1 MLTQDA
7 FASLTPYWNN
17 AMKEF
22 FKVTDL
28 QTVLEY
34 RTTFPQVKTEEI
46 PLVETVG
53 RILAEDIV
61 ADVDLPDFPRTTVD
75 GYALQGASTFGASES
90 NPAFL
95 AVTGSVA
102 MGESLEVTIGP
113 GEAVRIATGGMLP
126 QGADSVVMV
135 EHTQVIDDTTIEVYR
150 SVAPGQNMIAIGE
163 DIKKQSRMLMQGQ
176 TIRPQE
182 AGLLA
187 ALGKQKVAVFQ
198 KPVIGIISTGDE
210 IIPINASPSL
220 GQIRDINTY
229 TLTGLIDEAGA
240 QAISFGIVRD
250 DFETLFEKCR
260 LALDQCDMIL
270 ISGGSSVGA
279 RDFTVD
285 VLSALQDAKILVHG
299 ISISPGKPTILAKAH
314 GKAFWG
320 MPGHVVSAMIVFSR
334 VVKPFV
340 EHLSGQTAG
349 QKKELRLQAK
359 LSRNVASRQGRID
372 FIRVQLRLEEGR
384 LWADPVLGKSGL
396 ISTMV
401 FADGLLEIDI
411 NTEGLNK
418 GTVVQVIPM

>member
-7 FASLTPYWNN
+7 FASLTQYWNK

-46 PLVETVG
+46 ALVETVG

-61 ADVDLPDFPRTTVD
+61 ADIDLPDFPRTTVD
-75 GYALQGASTFGASES
+75 GYALQGASTFGASEG

-95 AVTGSVA
+95 AVSGSVA
-102 MGESLEVTIGP
+102 MGESPEVTIGP
-113 GEAVRIATGGMLP
+113 GEAVRISTGGMLP

-135 EHTQVIDDTTIEVYR
+135 EHTQAIDDTTIEVYR

-163 DIKKQSRMLMQGQ
+163 DIKKQSRILMQGQ
-176 TIRPQE
+176 PIRPQE

-187 ALGKQKVAVFQ
+187 ALGKQKVAVFK

-210 IIPINASPSL
+210 IIPINAAPSL
-220 GQIRDINTY
+220 GQIRDINTS
-229 TLTGLIDEAGA
+229 TLTGLIHEAGA
-240 QAISFGIVRD
+240 QALSFGIVRD

-260 LALDQCDMIL
+260 QALDPCDMIL

-299 ISISPGKPTILAKAH
+299 ISISPGKPTILAKVQN
-314 GKAFWG
+314 KAFWG

-340 EHLSGQTAG
+340 EHLSGQAAG

-372 FIRVQLRLEEGR
+372 FIRVQLRLEEGQ

-411 NTEGLNK
+411 NTEGLDK
-418 GTVVQVIPM
+418 GAEVEVIPM

>member
-7 FASLTPYWNN
+7 FAALTQYWNN

-28 QTVLEY
+28 QTVLDY
-34 RTTFPQVKTEEI
+34 RTKFPQVKTEEI

-61 ADVDLPDFPRTTVD
+61 ADVDLPDFPRAIVD
-75 GYALQGASTFGASES
+75 GYALQGASTFGAGEG

-95 AVTGSVA
+95 AVIGSVA
-102 MGESLEVTIGP
+102 MGESSEVTVSP
-113 GEAVRIATGGMLP
+113 GKAVRIATGGMLP

-135 EHTQVIDDTTIEVYR
+135 EHTQAIDDATIEVYR

-187 ALGKQKVAVFQ
+187 ALGKQRVAVFQ
-198 KPVIGIISTGDE
+198 KPVIGIISSGDE
-210 IIPINASPSL
+210 IIPINAAPSL

-229 TLTGLIDEAGA
+229 TLTGLIHEAGA
-240 QAISFGIVRD
+240 QAVSFGIVHD

-279 RDFTVD
+279 RDFSVD

-299 ISISPGKPTILAKAH
+299 ISISPGKPTILAKAQN
-314 GKAFWG
+314 KAFWG

-340 EHLSGQTAG
+340 EHLSGQAAG

-411 NTEGLNK
+411 NTEGLEK
-418 GTVVQVIPM
+418 GTVVAVIPM

>member
-1 MLTQDA
+1 MLTEDA
-7 FASLTPYWNN
+7 FASLTSYWNK

-34 RTTFPQVKTEEI
+34 RTKFPQVKTEEI
-46 PLVETVG
+46 PLVESVG
-53 RILAEDIV
+53 RILAKDMV
-61 ADVDLPDFPRTTVD
+61 ADDDLPDFPRAIVD
-75 GYALQGASTFGASES
+75 GYAVKGASTFGSSES
-90 NPAFL
+90 NPAYL
-95 AVTGSVA
+95 TLSGSIA
-102 MGESLEVTIGP
+102 MGESPEIAVGP
-113 GEAVRIATGGMLP
+113 GEAAQIATGGMLP
-126 QGADSVVMV
+126 PGADSVVMI
-135 EHTQVIDDTTIEVYR
+135 EHTEAIDDTTIEVYR

-163 DIKKQSRMLMQGQ
+163 DIKKQTRVLLNGQ
-176 TIRPQE
+176 LIRPQE

-187 ALGKQKVAVFQ
+187 ALGKQQVAVYQ

-210 IIPINASPSL
+210 IVPINETPGR

-229 TLTGLIDEAGA
+229 TLSGLIHKAGA
-240 QAISFGIVRD
+240 VAVSYGIVRD
-250 DFETLFEKCR
+250 DYKILFEKCK
-260 LALDQCDMIL
+260 LALEQSDMIL

-285 VLSALQDAKILVHG
+285 VLAALQDAKIMVHG
-299 ISISPGKPTILAKAH
+299 ISISPGKPTILANVQN
-314 GKAFWG
+314 KAFWG

-340 EHLSGQTAG
+340 EHLSGQAAG
-349 QKKELRLQAK
+349 QKKELRLPAK

-372 FIRVQLRLEEGR
+372 FIRVQLRLEEGQ

-401 FADGLLEIDI
+401 NADGLVEIDI
-411 NTEGLNK
+411 NTEGLDK
-418 GTVVQVIPM
+418 GDQVAVIPV

>member
-1 MLTQDA
+1 
-7 FASLTPYWNN
+7 
-17 AMKEF
+17 MKEF

-28 QTVLEY
+28 QRVLEY
-34 RTTFPQVKTEEI
+34 RTTFPQVAIEEI

-61 ADVDLPDFPRTTVD
+61 ADVDLPDFPRTIVD
-75 GYALQGASTFGASES
+75 GYALQGASTFGASEG

-95 AVTGSVA
+95 NVTGSVA
-102 MGESLEVTIGP
+102 MGESPQATVGP

-135 EHTQVIDDTTIEVYR
+135 EHTETIDESTIEVYR

-163 DIKKQSRMLMQGQ
+163 DIKNKSRMLMQGQ
-176 TIRPQE
+176 KIRPQE

-198 KPVIGIISTGDE
+198 RPVIGIISTGDE
-210 IIPINASPSL
+210 IIPIDAAPAL

-229 TLTGLIDEAGA
+229 TLTGLIHETGA
-240 QAISFGIVRD
+240 QAVSFGIVRD
-250 DFETLFEKCR
+250 DFDTLFEKCK
-260 LALDQCDMIL
+260 LAIDQCDMVL

-285 VLSALQDAKILVHG
+285 VLSAFQDAEIMVHG
-299 ISISPGKPTILAKAH
+299 ISISPGKPTILAKVQN
-314 GKAFWG
+314 KAFWG
-320 MPGHVVSAMIVFSR
+320 MPGHVVSSMIVFSR
-334 VVKPFV
+334 VVRPFV
-340 EHLSGQTAG
+340 EHFSGQIQAHE
-349 QKKELRLQAK
+349 KEHRLNAR

-372 FIRVQLRLEEGR
+372 FIRVRLRREGGQ

-401 FADGLLEIDI
+401 LADGLLEIDI
-411 NTEGLNK
+411 NTEGLDK
-418 GTVVQVIPM
+418 GTTVEVIPM

>member
-1 MLTQDA
+1 
-7 FASLTPYWNN
+7 
-17 AMKEF
+17 MKEF

-28 QTVLEY
+28 QTVLEF
-34 RTTFPQVKTEEI
+34 RTKFPQVKTEEI
-46 PLVETVG
+46 PLLETVG

-61 ADVDLPDFPRTTVD
+61 ADVDLPDFPRAIVD

-95 AVTGSVA
+95 TVTGSVA
-102 MGESLEVTIGP
+102 MGESPEFTIGP

-126 QGADSVVMV
+126 QGADSVAMV
-135 EHTQVIDDTTIEVYR
+135 EHTEAIDDATIEVYR

-163 DIKKQSRMLMQGQ
+163 DIKKKSRMLMQGRL
-176 TIRPQE
+176 IRPQE

-198 KPVIGIISTGDE
+198 RPLIGIISTGDE
-210 IIPINASPSL
+210 IIPINAAPTL

-229 TLTGLIDEAGA
+229 TLTGLIHEAGA
-240 QAISFGIVRD
+240 QAVSFGIVRD
-250 DFETLFEKCR
+250 DFETLLEKCK

-299 ISISPGKPTILAKAH
+299 ISISPGKPTILAKVQN
-314 GKAFWG
+314 KAFWG
-320 MPGHVVSAMIVFSR
+320 MPGHVVSSMIVFSR

-340 EHLSGQTAG
+340 EHFSGQIRE
-349 QKKELRLQAK
+349 QEKEHRLNAR

-372 FIRVQLRLEEGR
+372 FIRVRLRREEGQ

-411 NTEGLNK
+411 NTEGLDK
-418 GTVVQVIPM
+418 GTVVEVIPM